1 MFVILHAC
9 NYLEKLNTNEKNNYE
24 IATISETWKYK
35 QINGSLIQI
44 PELTTTIYGTSPL
57 MMTEGKIMLMKT
69 HASMS

>member
-44 PELTTTIYGTSPL
+44 PELTTIYGTSSL